1 MKFVSLFTTGLLCG
15 QQVGAFVGPSRS
27 SSFVTKTLHS
37 RSWITRST
45 SSTSTP
51 SFILRLADVAEDIP
65 TDAKKSRSPEEDD
78 SMNENVN
85 FLATE
90 DPIGLL
96 FKEAQMMDINAI
108 INSAAL
114 IAVVLAVMTTFTT
127 VDSNIMRGW
136 SVEEMAYRIPFDNW
150 EAYSAVLARSPV
162 ETKAVT
168 SATVYTIGD
177 IISQFTEGATIG
189 TLDRM
194 RILRSLLAGLIGH
207 GPLSHVWY
215 NWSDDI
221 FENVFHWTE
230 WWSFFP
236 KVLVDQSTW
245 GPFWN
250 NTYILLLGL
259 MKFESLESI
268 WGDMK
273 RTTIP
278 LIVSGLKLWPLAHCV
293 TYGLVPVENRLL
305 WVDLVEIIWVTIL
318 ATQASGAPATEAHAA
333 EAEEKEQVEAA
344 AKA

>member
-1 MKFVSLFTTGLLCG
+1 MRFVSLFTTVLLCG

-27 SSFVTKTLHS
+27 SAFVANTLHS
-37 RSWITRST
+37 RSFITRST
-45 SSTSTP
+45 SSTSTSTP

-65 TDAKKSRSPEEDD
+65 IDAKNAQSPKEDD
-78 SMNENVN
+78 PINEKN
-85 FLATE
+85 

-96 FKEAQMMDINAI
+96 LKEAQTMDINAI
-108 INSAAL
+108 VNSATL
-114 IAVVLAVMTTFTT
+114 IAVVLAVMTTFTS

-162 ETKAVT
+162 QTKAVT
-168 SATVYTIGD
+168 SASVYTIGD
-177 IISQFTEGATIG
+177 IISQFTEGSTIG
-189 TLDRM
+189 KLDRM

-207 GPLSHVWY
+207 GPLSHLWY

-221 FENVFHWTE
+221 FENVLHWTE

-236 KVLVDQSTW
+236 KVIVDQSTW

-273 RTTIP
+273 RTTVP

-333 EAEEKEQVEAA
+333 EVEEKEQLEAA